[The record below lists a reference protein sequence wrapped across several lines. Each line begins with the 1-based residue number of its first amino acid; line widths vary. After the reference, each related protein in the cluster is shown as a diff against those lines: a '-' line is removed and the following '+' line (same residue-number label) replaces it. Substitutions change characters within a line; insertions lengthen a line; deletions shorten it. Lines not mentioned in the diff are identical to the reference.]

1 MTICITFDFYR
12 SLVCCFFPMD
22 MHEIPD
28 LKCKRFKHSITH
40 SPYSN
45 NNNRKKGTT
54 TTTTSR
60 EKIEFIEIGII
71 NIGSTSAKISSVI
84 YSLPHQL
91 TWSVLKNEKTN
102 ARLHQILFTCI
113 DVNLMHIYNVAGF
126 VWNRK
131 FNLKLYSFY
140 FVIYRHHSTHSLHF
154 HWRSAYFF
162 FASICKA
169 TIIRRK
175 NAFPFEYD
183 EFILFESHLVINYIR
198 NNEID

>member
-12 SLVCCFFPMD
+12 SRLCWFFLWACTKFPIWNTNASSAAS
-22 MHEIPD
+22 HTHHTAITITEKKVATT
-28 LKCKRFKHSITH
+28 KC
-40 SPYSN
+40 
-45 NNNRKKGTT
+45 
-54 TTTTSR
+54 R

-91 TWSVLKNEKTN
+91 TWSMWKNERIN

-154 HWRSAYFF
+154 HWWSAHFF
-162 FASICKA
+162 LRTLAKQLLFAEI
-169 TIIRRK
+169 

-198 NNEID
+198 NNEIY